1 MENRAPPWGP
11 ITGWLRAHAAIY
23 VDPLEG
29 DRTMGKLIDAV
40 VIYLPRYLADFG
52 SLFLGPKRFIA
63 QKNTRAKDT
72 FGESLV
78 FLVVSQFL
86 TVVMTAPLARPG
98 ISLSV
103 RLMASAVVALL
114 GTALSAI
121 ALRFA
126 WRLVGGR
133 ATVRSFFV
141 TYAYFASV
149 IAVVLTL
156 FLLLGEGVFKVLAP
170 EIYALVIYATV
181 NGRPIPQEAFKDQ
194 IIVVAIVSIYV
205 VGFLFVTVWS
215 LVAWGA
221 YRELNALGRVR
232 SLLALMIT
240 GVFGWGIA
248 AIAFFVQSAML
259 LQPGG

>member
-1 MENRAPPWGP
+1 MVTDVQPSPARGRRRGRGRVDLVVIDTPAPVRDGRP
-11 ITGWLRAHAAIY
+11 AAQRERDDA
-23 VDPLEG
+23 VPPAPASPRPARRRPALEALDPLEG

-156 FLLLGEGVFKVLAP
+156 ILAP
-170 EIYALVIYATV
+170 
-181 NGRPIPQEAFKDQ
+181 G
-194 IIVVAIVSIYV
+194 
-205 VGFLFVTVWS
+205 
-215 LVAWGA
+215 
-221 YRELNALGRVR
+221 
-232 SLLALMIT
+232 
-240 GVFGWGIA
+240 
-248 AIAFFVQSAML
+248 
-259 LQPGG
+259 